1 MTDLITVTVFED
13 DNIEHKIPELASEFM
28 EFWRTKIDMVPE
40 EFKGSAYIE
49 IESTEE
55 WGSAGISAKVTYTR
69 PKTDEDRARDKQD
82 YDLARNL
89 QEGRER
95 RTLAELLAKY
105 PSHGDAWYD

>member
-13 DNIEHKIPELASEFM
+13 GNIEHKIPELASEFM

-49 IESTEE
+49 ITHCEE
-55 WGSAGISAKVTYTR
+55 WGLPMITARVTYKR
-69 PKTDEDRARDKQD
+69 PKTDEDKARDKED
-82 YDLARNL
+82 FDLSRKL
-89 QEGRER
+89 QEDRER

-105 PSHGDAWYD
+105 PSHGDA